1 MAEPLTAKGAL
12 DRLASFRVIYAG
24 IFLYIGIAVC
34 AIVYGA
40 EPLLDRHFRR
50 AVEDAVRVS
59 PSNGPIVPQI
69 QDRVWNAVRESS
81 WTRIG
86 GVRVTPLVLGADG
99 RTPIYVA
106 GRTLPPPT
114 DVDPLTPFEVA
125 NRLLPAI
132 VMVEVSVPLDS
143 LLAGGILVAFGAILI
158 PILFLY
164 NRSVARRE
172 EALISAAI
180 AARDSS
186 AERARSIQSELEK
199 IRNRLDEVEPAERAH
214 AGEITSLQR
223 EREALQGKLRELA
236 RREADVRE
244 RASDSSELEQERQAL
259 EDLLEEAVDDL
270 NQKEDEIRGLNERLK
285 RASKAPPA
293 AGRGRSA
300 EQLARRLRTL
310 YHDLEVDDHV
320 IQDMLALRDET
331 MKLRAE
337 EGLKKLDDD
346 PGTAGVRRKVGGL
359 PSHLAIFELGFAGK
373 GRIYYMRGMK
383 RSFRVLAIGAKNSQ
397 KTDLEYLSRL

>member
-1 MAEPLTAKGAL
+1 MAETLTAKGAL
-12 DRLASFRVIYAG
+12 DRIASFRVIYVG

-50 AVEDAVRVS
+50 AVQDAVRVS
-59 PSNGPIVPQI
+59 PANGPIVPQI
-69 QDRVWNAVRESS
+69 QERVWIAVRESS

-114 DVDPLTPFEVA
+114 HSDPLTSFEEA
-125 NRLLPAI
+125 DRLLPAI

-143 LLAGGILVAFGAILI
+143 LLAGAILVAFGAILV
-158 PILFLY
+158 PILFFY

-172 EALISAAI
+172 EALIAAAI
-180 AARDSS
+180 AARNSS
-186 AERARSIQSELEK
+186 ADRARSIQTELAK

-214 AGEITSLQR
+214 AGEISSLQE
-223 EREALQGKLRELA
+223 ERESLQQKLRELA
-236 RREADVRE
+236 QREAEVRE
-244 RASDSSELEQERQAL
+244 HGSQPSELEQERQAL

-270 NQKEDEIRGLNERLK
+270 NHKEDEIRGLNERLK
-285 RASKAPPA
+285 RASKTAPA
-293 AGRGRSA
+293 DAQGRPA
-300 EQLARRLRTL
+300 EQLARRLHTL
-310 YHDLEVDDHV
+310 YRNLEVDQRA
-320 IQDMLALRDET
+320 IQDIVALREET
-331 MKLRAE
+331 LKLRAE

-359 PSHLAIFELGFAGK
+359 PARLAIFELGFAGK
-373 GRIYYMRGMK
+373 RRIYYMRGTQ
-383 RSFRVLAIGAKNSQ
+383 RTYRVLAIGAKNSQ